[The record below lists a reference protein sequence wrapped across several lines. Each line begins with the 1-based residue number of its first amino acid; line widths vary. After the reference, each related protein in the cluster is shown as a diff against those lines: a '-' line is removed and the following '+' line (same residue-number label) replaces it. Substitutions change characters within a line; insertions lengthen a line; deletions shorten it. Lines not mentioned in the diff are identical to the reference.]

1 MIRHS
6 VYVSIL
12 FILFVG
18 CDSYRRKSDIKNFN
32 WNYRTTLAFFDS
44 SLVSFLPDAIHAL
57 PARQVGYVHGSFE
70 FFRFNGIILE
80 VSYSDSLAQN
90 LRDKKHLISYS
101 SQDSNLLIVGRL
113 GESTPMRYQ
122 KFETSNPWINSSN
135 DIPVPNFYNHNYP
148 EGTYLMDKDP
158 LNNRLP
164 EGYIL
169 YVENASPGIFIRED
183 WLTEGLGLP
192 AKWRNGYS
200 RGYAISS
207 DTTKNIIYWLAIW

>member
-1 MIRHS
+1 MKNGIIC
-6 VYVSIL
+6 IL
-12 FILFVG
+12 LIFLGG
-18 CDSYRRKSDIKNFN
+18 CDSYHRKIDIQNFN
-32 WNYRTTLAFFDS
+32 RNYHYKLSFFDS
-44 SLVSFLPDAIHAL
+44 CLTSIFPKDINTL
-57 PARQVGYVHGSFE
+57 PARQFGYAYSSHKY
-70 FFRFNGIILE
+70 FRFNGLILE
-80 VSYSDSLAQN
+80 IPYTDSLAKE
-90 LRDKKHLISYS
+90 LKDEKCVAIYS

-169 YVENASPGIFIRED
+169 YVENAFPGVFIRED

-207 DTTKNIIYWLAIW
+207 DTTKSIVYWLAIW